1 MKRHKV
7 LWGTVLAVSAALL
20 LIYGVY
26 AFSLF
31 GFRWQ
36 SSSRMGSDYDNGMR
50 GWFNDSRIQVE
61 SGERLSVDQIK
72 TGVEN
77 YLKSY
82 SEELH
87 IADVFVYSNSDYYVS
102 VEEES
107 TGKGAMELLVDP
119 LSGRIYPEHGPNMMW
134 NEKYGM
140 HGSSGMMGL
149 YRDDSSSGKV
159 DKESAIKLGD
169 SYVKSQLGE
178 DYSVTGEGHEFYG
191 YYTFHIEKG
200 GSTVGML
207 SVNQYSGEVW
217 YHDWHGELLEVISGH

>member
-1 MKRHKV
+1 MKRHRA
-7 LWGTVLAVSAALL
+7 LWGTLLVVSVALL
-20 LIYGVY
+20 FIYGAY
-26 AFSLF
+26 FFNAFDF
-31 GFRWQ
+31 GWRM
-36 SSSRMGSDYDNGMR
+36 SSRSGPYYEDGRR
-50 GWFNDSRIQVE
+50 GWFSDSRIQVE
-61 SGERLSVDQIK
+61 SGEKLSADQIK
-72 TGVEN
+72 SGVEN
-77 YLKSY
+77 YLKRHR
-82 SEELH
+82 EELH
-87 IADVFVYSNSDYYVS
+87 VADIFIYADSDYYVS

-140 HGSSGMMGL
+140 HESSGMMGF
-149 YRDDSSSGKV
+149 YRYDSSSGKF
-159 DKESAIKLGD
+159 DRESAIKSGD

-217 YHDWHGELLEVISGH
+217 YHDWHGELLEVISDH